1 MALIAA
7 LLAPLA
13 LVAQAQAYTPEQ
25 FATLKFLEG
34 RWTGTAPDGTAFFER
49 YDFPDSKTMRIR
61 RFGDP
66 SFVTMSDESR
76 ITLEGGRI
84 LSRWG
89 DHSWQAAE
97 LGDGMVRFEAV
108 AAPGGFTWRRIDADT
123 VEVQQRWNG
132 PKGKP
137 QSHVLTLRRLK

>member
-1 MALIAA
+1 LIAA
-7 LLAPLA
+7 LLAPVA
-13 LVAQAQAYTPEQ
+13 LIAQAQGYTAEQ

-34 RWTGTAPDGTAFFER
+34 RWTGTAPDGTAFFEQ
-49 YDFPDSKTMRIR
+49 YDFPDATTMRSR

-66 SFVTMSDESR
+66 SFVTMSDESKV
-76 ITLEGGRI
+76 TLENGRI

-97 LGDGMVRFEAV
+97 LGDGRVRFEAV
-108 AAPGGFTWRRIDADT
+108 DAPGGFTWRRVDADT
-123 VEVQQRWNG
+123 VEVEQRWRD

-137 QSHVLTLRRLK
+137 QSRVITLHRFK